1 MVTKRKVTGTAMSV
15 PAGIAVGVGVSAG
28 MAVLGAAL
36 IAWLVDGTYINEAGV
51 GYGAMITLLISSAT
65 GAWIAIQLVKHQKL
79 PVALSCG
86 VAFFALLVGIT
97 AFFFGGQYQGVVPTV
112 LIVIGG
118 SLLPALL
125 SSIGQGNRTRKYR
138 KIHSG

>member
-28 MAVLGAAL
+28 MSVLGAAL
-36 IAWLVDGTYINEAGV
+36 IAWLVDGTYISEAGI

-86 VAFFALLVGIT
+86 VAFFAFLVGIT